1 MMKKIDLSIMSY
13 RKVGI
18 EIEILDN
25 FNIPWTVKTK
35 QTSLLNGYILN
46 QKELVERTKAVF
58 EDNEIHVIPVT
69 YSLPL
74 KNITSLWITEQMKL
88 YKVSKKDLLK
98 QLGIGKN
105 EIDQILKGH
114 KIINNAEK
122 AAFFYYFLTH
132 QINTEMRNLD

>member
-1 MMKKIDLSIMSY
+1 MSY